1 MYFSLNFTFLFFIF
15 IFLNVKLLIQLSK
28 YILYITQQSVINVSY
43 IFNVSY
49 FYYVLALNN
58 ANPYYGASL
67 SCYYI
72 TVPDAFV
79 TLAIALKGVFGI
91 GVG

>member
-1 MYFSLNFTFLFFIF
+1 MLNFLFNY
-15 IFLNVKLLIQLSK
+15 LNIY
-28 YILYITQQSVINVSY
+28 YILYTQQSVINVSY

-72 TVPDAFV
+72 TVPDPFV